1 MAPTRFSHGPEA
13 LKTLAS
19 DALAYAMEKGA
30 SACETESS
38 DGYGQTVTVRKG
50 EVETI
55 EYNRDKS
62 LAVTVYVGKRKGDAS
77 TAEFAP
83 RAMRDT
89 VEAALTIARFTAE
102 DEAAGLP
109 DREELARDPRD
120 LDLFHPWDLPVERA
134 IEIAKTCEAAAFRLD
149 RRVVNSEGRSEE
161 HTSELQSQF
170 HLVCRLL
177 LE

>member
-1 MAPTRFSHGPEA
+1 MH
-13 LKTLAS
+13 
-19 DALAYAMEKGA
+19 EKGA
-30 SACETESS
+30 SACDTESS

-62 LAVTVYVGKRKGDAS
+62 LAVTVYVGKRKGHAS
-77 TAEFAP
+77 TADFSP

-109 DREELARDPRD
+109 DRRSS
-120 LDLFHPWDLPVERA
+120 RA
-134 IEIAKTCEAAAFRLD
+134 IRKTSTSSIPGTAGRAGD
-149 RRVVNSEGRSEE
+149 RDRESLRGPASAW
-161 HTSELQSQF
+161 TSAS
-170 HLVCRLL
+170 
-177 LE
+177 

>member
-1 MAPTRFSHGPEA
+1 MAPSRFAHDLDA
-13 LKTLAS
+13 LKSIAS
-19 DALAYAMEKGA
+19 DALAYAIEKGA

-62 LAVTVYVGKRKGDAS
+62 LAVTVYVGKRKGHAS
-77 TAEFAP
+77 TADFAP

-102 DEAAGLP
+102 DE
-109 DREELARDPRD
+109 
-120 LDLFHPWDLPVERA
+120 
-134 IEIAKTCEAAAFRLD
+134 
-149 RRVVNSEGRSEE
+149 RSEE
-161 HTSELQSQF
+161 HTSELQS
-170 HLVCRLL
+170 HSDLVCRLL
-177 LE
+177 LEKKKIR

>member
-1 MAPTRFSHGPEA
+1 MAQARFSHNPEA

-62 LAVTVYVGKRKGDAS
+62 LAVTVYVGKRKGHAS
-77 TAEFAP
+77 TADFSL

-109 DREELARDPRD
+109 
-120 LDLFHPWDLPVERA
+120 
-134 IEIAKTCEAAAFRLD
+134 T
-149 RRVVNSEGRSEE
+149 GRSSRATRK
-161 HTSELQSQF
+161 TSISSTPGI
-170 HLVCRLL
+170 CRSSVRSRSRR
-177 LE
+177 

>member
-1 MAPTRFSHGPEA
+1 MAQSRFSYSPEA

-62 LAVTVYVGKRKGDAS
+62 LAVTGYVGKPKGHAS
-77 TAEFAP
+77 TADFSP

-89 VEAALTIARFTAE
+89 VHAALTIARVTAE
-102 DEAAGLP
+102 DGGRRRLRRKARARGLEEP
-109 DREELARDPRD
+109 QDRNGPGTGDVRGARGERLARDLR
-120 LDLFHPWDLPVERA
+120 LGGER
-134 IEIAKTCEAAAFRLD
+134 
-149 RRVVNSEGRSEE
+149 G
-161 HTSELQSQF
+161 
-170 HLVCRLL
+170 
-177 LE
+177 